1 MTNITRNQAIEIA
14 GEDAV
19 HALEGV
25 NCQPTGRV
33 GFNGACQGDELCEWA
48 SSLTTTDTDGDH
60 VTVRAYYFTCLLYT
74 SLDPVILRAEQHHVV
89 RAVALVR
96 HGRRC
101 AGVIAGNL

>member
-1 MTNITRNQAIEIA
+1 MTSIMSWAKSNITRNQAIEIA

-60 VTVRAYYFTCLLYT
+60 VTVRAYYFTT
-74 SLDPVILRAEQHHVV
+74 NEQDREMREADGDGSVIEWEISHYE
-89 RAVALVR
+89 
-96 HGRRC
+96 
-101 AGVIAGNL
+101 II